1 LVTEWFA
8 VDRGR
13 HCGPAAEATSR
24 KILRQ
29 DRGELLQ
36 RPVDLVAGDHQ
47 RRGDADRV
55 FMGILGED
63 ALALEGKSRP
73 GRKLSY

>member
-1 LVTEWFA
+1 MLVA
-8 VDRGR
+8 GPGR
-13 HCGPAAEATSR
+13 HGDPPTQAPSR

-29 DRGELLQ
+29 DRGELLE

>member
-1 LVTEWFA
+1 VTEWFA

-13 HCGPAAEATSR
+13 HCGLPTQASSR
-24 KILRQ
+24 QILRQ
-29 DRGELLQ
+29 DRGELLE

-55 FMGILGED
+55 LMGILGED
-63 ALALEGKSRP
+63 ALALECKSRP
-73 GRKLSY
+73 CRKLSY